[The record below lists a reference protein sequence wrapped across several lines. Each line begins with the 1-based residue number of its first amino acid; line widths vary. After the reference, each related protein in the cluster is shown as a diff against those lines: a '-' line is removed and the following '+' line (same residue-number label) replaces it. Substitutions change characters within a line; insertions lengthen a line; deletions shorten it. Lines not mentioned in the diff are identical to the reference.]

1 MEPERKIEKLLRAFA
16 KKRRADAGD
25 SFKLHPASRRLL
37 QGEAARRAPKS
48 GAGEGS
54 LFLRLFGRLRP
65 GFVYV
70 ACFAVF
76 VFMGALLM
84 LPALSR
90 AKNKSQMASSMNN
103 LKQLGVAAHTFAG
116 ENSERLPIS
125 LAEIQNIAGS
135 NTLIDPASGKPFV
148 YVAGGRTVDS
158 LRSDS
163 VLAYSPEAKR
173 NRAVLF
179 ADGHVEAVNGA
190 RFSELTNRG
199 LIQLALADNAVR
211 RKVAE
216 TPPPALAP
224 VIADN
229 SSRAPRELEQM
240 KLASNRDESKADDLR
255 ANTLTATAAEN
266 RKAESALVYDKKMD
280 EPAVA
285 AKGGVTANFAGGAGQ
300 AAATKSGVAEQVQ
313 RPEIAGSLVSA
324 AAPAKAGP
332 SFDRLA
338 VEKDSALDKA
348 AVQTKSPSGEAVA
361 SQQFVQTGSAS
372 NMQQIFKNAIAS
384 AKVAPVLA
392 NFQFQQ
398 NGAAISVVDGD
409 GSVYNG
415 YLLAADAAI
424 QHEPAAVQKLYS
436 PRATPPAQLQ
446 EKAKATQL
454 SKSAEQSAQNYSFR
468 VAGTNRSLKQNV
480 VFTGNMTTISNA
492 GQMAQQVGNAPQAQA
507 GSGGGNLFQPS
518 VTNQVQ
524 QSLLSNSRI
533 TGTALIN
540 NTNAIE
546 INAVPVSQ

>member
-163 VLAYSPEAKR
+163 VLAYSPEATR

-398 NGAAISVVDGD
+398 NGSAISVVDAD

-415 YLLAADAAI
+415 YLLAGNATVQNEA
-424 QHEPAAVQKLYS
+424 PATRTFYS
-436 PRATPPAQLQ
+436 PRATPPPPQLQ
-446 EKAKATQL
+446 EKAMQMNKA
-454 SKSAEQSAQNYSFR
+454 AEPSAQNYFFR
-468 VAGTNRSLKQNV
+468 VTGTNRSLKQNV
-480 VFTGNMTTISNA
+480 VFTGNLVTISNA
-492 GQMAQQVGNAPQAQA
+492 EQMAQQVVNAPVA

-518 VTNQVQ
+518 VTNQVP

-533 TGTALIN
+533 TGSALIN